1 MAASR
6 FTGKV
11 VAGASRSLDGFIND
25 RNGNIGPLYPDFEA
39 YRVSALVQR
48 AIRTTGA
55 VVLGRGA

>member
-6 FTGKV
+6 FTGKAS
-11 VAGASRSLDGFIND
+11 AGASRSLDGFIND
-25 RNGNIGPLYPDFEA
+25 CSGHIGPLYLDFAA
-39 YRVSALVQR
+39 YQASELVQR